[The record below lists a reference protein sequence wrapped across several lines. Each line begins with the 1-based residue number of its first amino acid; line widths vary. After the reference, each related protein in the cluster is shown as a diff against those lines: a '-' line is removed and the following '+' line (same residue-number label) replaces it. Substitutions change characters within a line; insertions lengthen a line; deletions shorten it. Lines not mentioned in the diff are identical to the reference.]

1 MILCIETAT
10 NVCSVAL
17 CDEKQ
22 VISVREEKGG
32 KLHSAMLT
40 VYINEILSEQKIS
53 PRELQAVAVSKGP
66 GSFTG
71 LRIGV
76 SVAKGISYGAGIPLI
91 GVDTLTSLFYGIYP
105 VAEQKNMLDEN
116 TFFCPMI
123 HAKGMEVFYCIFNF
137 KGEKIKEI
145 TAETITKET
154 FREVPGNKT
163 LFFFGDG
170 ADKCIDLFKHD
181 KHIFIGN
188 FTVSASFMHKPAI
201 WAFNEKKFENIAYFE
216 PFYLKDFI
224 ATKAKRKVI

>member
-17 CDEKQ
+17 CDEKE
-22 VISVREEKGG
+22 VIAVREQRDG

-40 VYINEILSEQKIS
+40 IYINELLYGKKIN
-53 PRELQAVAVSKGP
+53 PMELQAVAVSKGP

-76 SVAKGISYGAGIPLI
+76 SVAKGISYGAAIPLI

-105 VAEQKNMLDEN
+105 LAEQKNMVNEDTL
-116 TFFCPMI
+116 FCPMI
-123 HAKGMEVFYCIFNF
+123 HAKGTEVFYCIFNF
-137 KGEKIKEI
+137 KGERIKEI
-145 TAETITKET
+145 SAEAITDET
-154 FREVPGNKT
+154 FREVPDDKT
-163 LFFFGDG
+163 LVCFGDG
-170 ADKCIDLFKHD
+170 ADKCIDLFNHD
-181 KHIFIGN
+181 RHIFIGN

-201 WAFNEKKFENIAYFE
+201 CAFKEKKFENTAYFE

-224 ATKAKRKVI
+224 TTKPKRKVI